1 MSVETFD
8 VKSELVTVTPAAAE
22 HFRASL
28 AGKGYSGVR
37 ISVRESG
44 CTGFKYVMELNIS
57 IIWTKS
63 YLILPKTTSQPL

>member
-28 AGKGYSGVR
+28 AEKGVQRGAHQRARKRLYRLQVR
-37 ISVRESG
+37 NGRGRVAAAV
-44 CTGFKYVMELNIS
+44 KAMWQ
-57 IIWTKS
+57 WTW
-63 YLILPKTTSQPL
+63 PMA

>member
-1 MSVETFD
+1 MTVETFD

-28 AGKGYSGVR
+28 AGKGFNGVR

-44 CTGFKYVMELNIS
+44 CTGLKYVIAEVDSSTECLFLGFSASSM
-57 IIWTKS
+57 
-63 YLILPKTTSQPL
+63 